1 MILYNEIFPEGDI
14 TKGIYVGQNEVKF
27 VNIGDNLVY
36 DTFSHVTY
44 DDPIIDISYP
54 VMSRGG
60 CSGIQ
65 QVSPTITYQQ
75 TVHTWGHSG
84 NYYGSVVEEG
94 SISDFTIEG
103 AILNSSGAWI
113 DEDGIVYRESLNTTY
128 KSSTWNIMEVT
139 ISAKI
144 NGKSSSRSVT
154 VQMESNTYQDSNPT
168 VTYSNVI
175 AGTISNATIP
185 ASGGTRKSTAG
196 NGSQKVSVE
205 EKIRTYQ
212 TGCQSV
218 IENAY
223 SYNIPISPSISEFE
237 RYAGSKGTVPST
249 ITIVDQDI
257 VTWGSA
263 DDDSSKNAS
272 STIYVYQQ
280 ANKKESTEEYSG
292 PHYTGGT
299 ITYGTVYIG
308 SITPTSVSD
317 IPASGGSVT
326 FTAGD
331 GSQYYSIS
339 ARKER
344 YRYYDIYTS
353 GSESDPYYG
362 NWKTITNASEGYET
376 VYPHTRYITISGDN
390 LGTTPTDRTSLGRAE
405 FYWYGK
411 DDKYNWDYSTTVY
424 QEANIRTDQ
433 VSLSNATVVYPTV
446 EYNNT
451 NAIWPTKTA
460 TYNVTPKFTSG
471 VSGQTSS
478 TEVTK
483 LNIDAYSVEGGMGC
497 SKASY
502 GAGSIT
508 WTQNT
513 SRDPRDVHVYGTLE
527 YKGNI
532 CSFNTSAR
540 QLGKPRV
547 TYACVTTFINDSGEF
562 VRISISNCETTE
574 VTLHAGGIERVT
586 LVLPEGMYEKGQR
599 SIYLYAPSGII
610 LSSGSVLAGYQYGQ
624 YHSAEIRITKQQT
637 PV

>member
-27 VNIGDNLVY
+27 VNIGDKLVY

-60 CSGIQ
+60 CSGTQ
-65 QVSPTITYQQ
+65 QTSPTITYQQ

-84 NYYGSVVEEG
+84 NYYGSIVEEG
-94 SISDFTIEG
+94 SVSDFTIEG
-103 AILNSSGAWI
+103 AILNSSEAWI

-128 KSSTWNIMEVT
+128 KPSTWNIMEVT

-185 ASGGTRKSTAG
+185 ASSGTRKSTAG

-223 SYNIPISPSISEFE
+223 SYDIPIPPSISEFE
-237 RYAGSKGTVPST
+237 RYAGSKGTDPSD
-249 ITIVDQDI
+249 ITIVDWDTVI
-257 VTWGSA
+257 WESA
-263 DDDSSKNAS
+263 DGDSSKNAS
-272 STIYVYQQ
+272 GTIYVYQQ
-280 ANKKESTEEYSG
+280 ANKIESTEVYSG

-299 ITYGTVYIG
+299 ITYGTVYTG

-339 ARKER
+339 ARKKR
-344 YRYYDIYTS
+344 YRYYDTYTS

-376 VYPHTRYITISGDN
+376 VYPHTRQITISGDN
-390 LGTTPTDRTSLGRAE
+390 LGTTPTDRASLGRAV
-405 FYWYGK
+405 FYWYGEN
-411 DDKYNWDYSTTVY
+411 DKYNWDYSTTVY
-424 QEANIRTDQ
+424 QEANIRTDHFSLGKIT
-433 VSLSNATVVYPTV
+433 VSYPNGNHQGGIVNPNVTV
-446 EYNNT
+446 EYINNPSYTSNTPVDPILIDTITPDRVECTIISGTGGTVQGGAINWSENTSTQSREMFITVTVYYKGLSKTSDTIRVIQHAKPATTQKGRKAKIINNT
-451 NAIWPTKTA
+451 SCTLTIQ
-460 TYNVTPKFTSG
+460 FTNSETFTLDIPAMQT
-471 VSGQTSS
+471 VYKDLIIGQDV
-478 TEVTK
+478 EG
-483 LNIDAYSVEGGMGC
+483 NIIDAKIVQSGWCKIDSAKHIYWC
-497 SKASY
+497 STDYLSEVADV
-502 GAGSIT
+502 
-508 WTQNT
+508 WT
-513 SRDPRDVHVYGTLE
+513 
-527 YKGNI
+527 
-532 CSFNTSAR
+532 
-540 QLGKPRV
+540 
-547 TYACVTTFINDSGEF
+547 IN
-562 VRISISNCETTE
+562 SIS
-574 VTLHAGGIERVT
+574 
-586 LVLPEGMYEKGQR
+586 
-599 SIYLYAPSGII
+599 
-610 LSSGSVLAGYQYGQ
+610 
-624 YHSAEIRITKQQT
+624 
-637 PV
+637 